1 MNKRCMSLMMVIL
14 ITIFSFTGCS
24 ALGIAED
31 QGAGAGSAATTEGDK
46 TGSSNT
52 SEEEEIQEIDP
63 DADPYLIEKE
73 TNGIFYEEEG
83 EGAPLSFVKSDP
95 SRFYG
100 KWTATSDQALYMYGN
115 VDLIISSNGTWTAN
129 ITDEKLGG
137 QWNMVDDH
145 MHMDND
151 MFSFDLSFEE
161 SGKLIMRE
169 DLGDG
174 EELRTVLTKAD

>member
-1 MNKRCMSLMMVIL
+1 MNKRYISLLLIIL
-14 ITIFSFTGCS
+14 IAIFSYTGCS
-24 ALGIAED
+24 MLGLSGT
-31 QGAGAGSAATTEGDK
+31 QGAGSASASEEGD
-46 TGSSNT
+46 TDSASTLEGDDGQAIAPET
-52 SEEEEIQEIDP
+52 DPFLVEE
-63 DADPYLIEKE
+63 E

-83 EGAPLSFVKSDP
+83 EGAPLSFVKADP

-115 VDLIISSNGTWTAN
+115 VDLIISSNGTWTGS

-137 QWNMVDDH
+137 QWKIVDDH

-169 DLGDG
+169 ALEDG
-174 EELRTVLTKAD
+174 GELRTVLTKAN

>member
-1 MNKRCMSLMMVIL
+1 MNKRCMSLLMVIL
-14 ITIFSFTGCS
+14 ITIFSFAGCS

-31 QGAGAGSAATTEGDK
+31 QGAGAGSAATTEGGK
-46 TGSSNT
+46 TDSADTAEGG
-52 SEEEEIQEIDP
+52 EIQEIDP
-63 DADPYLIEKE
+63 DVDPYLVEKE
-73 TNGIFYEEEG
+73 SNGIFYEEAG
-83 EGAPLSFVKSDP
+83 EGAPLSFVEADP

-115 VDLIISSNGTWTAN
+115 VDLVVNSNGTWTAN

-137 QWNMVDDH
+137 PWKMVDDH
-145 MHMDND
+145 MHMEDD

-174 EELRTVLTKAD
+174 GELRTVLTKAD